1 MTFEDLKSDMK
12 KQMETKE
19 LLEKARNYAYQYID
33 NLQSLKVYPD
43 EETISMLEVFNEP
56 LPSASSSPSDIIDLL
71 YQFGSKST
79 VAQSGGKYFG
89 FVNGGIT
96 PVALASKWI
105 SDTWDQNSAL
115 FVMSPIA
122 SKLEEICEKW
132 IVDLLGLP
140 LGTAAGFVS
149 GSSTA
154 IICALATARN
164 ELLLKQKWDV
174 NKNGLFGAPP
184 IRVVL
189 SEQAHSS
196 VFKALSLIGL
206 GRDRVELVPADD
218 QGRMIP
224 DKLPQIDSNTL
235 LIAQAGNVNSGA
247 FDPLDNLCSVAN
259 KVGAWLHI
267 DGAFGLW
274 AAASPNKYNLIRGF
288 ENADSWSTDA
298 HKTLNSPYDCGIVLC
313 KKRSALINT
322 MQATAS
328 YILYSNSRDGM
339 LYTPEMS
346 RRARSIE
353 LWATL
358 KYLGRSG
365 VCGLVEEL
373 CRNAVYFA
381 DKLSGNGFT
390 VVNDVVFNQVLVKCE
405 TPEKTKAT
413 LKNIQASGTC
423 WCGSAIWQGNPVIR
437 ISVCSWQT
445 TKDDIDK
452 CVETFIKSREMD
464 RKNII

>member
-1 MTFEDLKSDMK
+1 MSFEHLKDNMK
-12 KQMETKE
+12 KQLKTKE
-19 LLEKARNYAYQYID
+19 LLEKAKNYAYKYID
-33 NLQSLKVYPD
+33 NLEDLKVYPD
-43 EETISMLEVFNEP
+43 EEAISRLEIFDEP
-56 LPSASSSPSDIIDLL
+56 LPASSSSPLDIIDLL
-71 YQFGSKST
+71 NKFGSKST
-79 VAQSGGKYFG
+79 IAQSGGKYFG
-89 FVNGGIT
+89 FVNGGII

-105 SDTWDQNSAL
+105 SDAWDQNSAL

-140 LGTAAGFVS
+140 SDTAAGFVS

-164 ELLLKQKWDV
+164 KLLLNQNWDV

-196 VFKALSLIGL
+196 IFKALSLIGL
-206 GRDRVELVPADD
+206 GKDRVELVPADS
-218 QGRMIP
+218 QGRMILN
-224 DKLPQIDSNTL
+224 KLPQIDSNTL

-247 FDPLDNLCSVAN
+247 FDPFDKLCTIAN
-259 KVGAWLHI
+259 QAGAWIHI

-274 AAASPNKYNLIRGF
+274 AAASPDKYNLIKGF

-298 HKTLNSPYDCGIVLC
+298 HKTLNTPYDCGIVLC
-313 KKRSALINT
+313 KNRSALVDT

-328 YILYSNSRDGM
+328 YILYSNNRDGM

-365 VCGLVEEL
+365 VCGLIDEL
-373 CRNAVYFA
+373 CMNARYFA
-381 DKLSGNGFT
+381 DKLSENGFM
-390 VVNDVVFNQVLVKCE
+390 VMNDIVFNQILVKCE

-413 LKNIQASGTC
+413 LKNIQTSGTC
-423 WCGSAIWQGNPVIR
+423 WCGSAIWQGDPVIR

-445 TKDDIDK
+445 TKDDIDE
-452 CVETFIKSREMD
+452 CVKTFIKSREMAS
-464 RKNII
+464 KIKQ